1 MADITAGMVKELRER
16 TGLGM
21 MECKK
26 ALEEAAGDMKKA
38 EDLLR
43 IKSGAKAGKMAGRI
57 AAEGAIGL
65 YVSGDGKLGALVEV
79 NCETD
84 FVARDVNFAGFVKSV
99 AELAASRGITDV
111 DALAGTELSPGH
123 TVEATRQALVM
134 KLGENMSVR
143 RIAVHKAKGKLA
155 SYLHG
160 TRIGVM
166 LDLEGGDDVL
176 GKDLSMHIAASKPI
190 SVSRDQVSAELI
202 SREREIARARAL
214 ESGKPANLI
223 DKIVEGSVQKY
234 LAEVTLLGQPFVKDD
249 KVTVEKLLA
258 AKGARVNAFT
268 VFIVG
273 EGIEKKSSDFA
284 ADVAAQARQAKK
296 GGDEKGEN
304 DKGLHPA

>member
-26 ALEEAAGDMKKA
+26 ALEEAGGDMKKA

-43 IKSGAKAGKMAGRI
+43 IKSGAKAGKMAGRV
-57 AAEGAIGL
+57 AAEGAIGV

-84 FVARDVNFAGFVKSV
+84 FVAKDANFAGFVKSV
-99 AELAASRGITDV
+99 AGLAATKGIADV
-111 DALAGTELSPGH
+111 DALAKTELAPGQ
-123 TVEATRQALVM
+123 TVEAARQALVM

-155 SYLHG
+155 HYLHG

-202 SREREIARARAL
+202 SREREIAKARAL

-223 DKIVEGSVQKY
+223 DRIVEGSVQKY

-258 AKGARVNAFT
+258 AKGAKVQAFT
-268 VFIVG
+268 LFIVG
-273 EGIEKKSSDFA
+273 EDRKS
-284 ADVAAQARQAKK
+284 VV
-296 GGDEKGEN
+296 
-304 DKGLHPA
+304 

>member
-26 ALEEAAGDMKKA
+26 ALEEAGGDMKKA

-43 IKSGAKAGKMAGRI
+43 IKSGAKAGKMAGRV
-57 AAEGAIGL
+57 AAEGAIGV
-65 YVSGDGKLGALVEV
+65 YVSADGKLGALVEV

-84 FVARDVNFAGFVKSV
+84 FVAKDANFAGFVKSV
-99 AELAASRGITDV
+99 AELAAVKGITDV
-111 DALAGTELSPGH
+111 DVLAKTELSPGQ
-123 TVEATRQALVM
+123 TVEAARQALVM

-155 SYLHG
+155 HYLHG
-160 TRIGVM
+160 TKIGVM

-190 SVSRDQVSAELI
+190 SVSKDQVAADLI
-202 SREREIARARAL
+202 AREREIAKARAL

-234 LAEVTLLGQPFVKDD
+234 LAEVTLLGQAFVKDD

-258 AKGARVNAFT
+258 SKGAMVNAFT
-268 VFIVG
+268 LFIVG

-284 ADVAAQARQAKK
+284 AEVAAQAAQAR
-296 GGDEKGEN
+296 
-304 DKGLHPA
+304 